1 MSSSMNLDGEMRRII
16 RIYFMQLGD
25 VWVNRYNCV
34 YLDMYNV
41 VLNYLILTLI
51 WLYKDDQWDVVS
63 RTMCIS
69 NYLKHNGRES
79 EDHAAKGDE
88 DGVVISREHRAL
100 VLYCRGELYLL
111 PIVSCSYMLTI
122 YFNYVQCMWQ

>member
-1 MSSSMNLDGEMRRII
+1 
-16 RIYFMQLGD
+16 
-25 VWVNRYNCV
+25 
-34 YLDMYNV
+34 MYNV

-63 RTMCIS
+63 RTICIS
-69 NYLKHNGRES
+69 NYLKHNEKES

-122 YFNYVQCMWQ
+122 YFNYVPCMWQKRCTSISTV

>member
-1 MSSSMNLDGEMRRII
+1 
-16 RIYFMQLGD
+16 MQLGD

-69 NYLKHNGRES
+69 NYLKHNERES
-79 EDHAAKGDE
+79 EDHAV

-100 VLYCRGELYLL
+100 VL
-111 PIVSCSYMLTI
+111 
-122 YFNYVQCMWQ
+122 